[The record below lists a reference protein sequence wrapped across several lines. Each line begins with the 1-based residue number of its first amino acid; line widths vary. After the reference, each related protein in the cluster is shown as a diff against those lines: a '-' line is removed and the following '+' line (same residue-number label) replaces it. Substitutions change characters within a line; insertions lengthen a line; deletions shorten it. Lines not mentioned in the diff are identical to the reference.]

1 SFTVP
6 AHSWVRKYKNDGI
19 DGLKDKQGLNK
30 TAEDLTEEE
39 KLKLRIKELEAQNE
53 YLKMENAIQKKLQE
67 IQAYYRSFH

>member
-1 SFTVP
+1 M
-6 AHSWVRKYKNDGI
+6 RKYKDDGI
-19 DGLKDKQGLNK
+19 NGLKDKRGLNK
-30 TAEDLTEEE
+30 TAKDLTEKE